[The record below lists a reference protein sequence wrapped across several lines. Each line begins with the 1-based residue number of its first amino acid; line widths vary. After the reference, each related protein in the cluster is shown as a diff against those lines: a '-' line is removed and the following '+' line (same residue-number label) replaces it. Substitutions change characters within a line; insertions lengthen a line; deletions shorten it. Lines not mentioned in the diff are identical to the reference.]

1 MITIIAEKPSVAR
14 DIARVVGAKETKE
27 GFLTGNNY
35 NVTYAF
41 GHLVGLA
48 EPTEYGYSEKWIKT
62 ELPLLPEAFKLIPNK
77 DAKKQLKIIKD
88 LFKNSES
95 IIVATDAG
103 REGELIFRWIY
114 EYLNVTKPFKRL
126 WISDMT
132 DKSILQGMTNLL
144 DGKAKDNLYNA
155 AKARAES
162 DWIIGLNSTR
172 LLTINNGTLL
182 SIGRV
187 QTPTLRLIVDRFIE
201 NKNFTVSDYWK
212 PFIEVDN
219 NQVDQK
225 IKLSSD
231 KEFSDENQIK
241 KFVID
246 LQKIRTCNIKRED
259 KKEKEKSPKLYSL
272 TSLQKHANSKL
283 NFTADQT
290 LKVLQSLYEKHK
302 IVTYPRTDSEFLTEN
317 QIEEVTSTL
326 KSHSIYFQESNIDY
340 TQIDRNTAFN
350 SAKVTDHHAII
361 PTHILPSPTVL
372 QKLSQDELNLYNLV
386 IVRFFQRFSP
396 DCEKDKTFL
405 TTLVNNTEFKYTH
418 TTETFKGWKIYI
430 KDKVEDNSE
439 ESDQVFD
446 YPIKIENGQEKTIL
460 NYTYSKYQTKP
471 KPIHNEASL
480 LTAMETAG
488 KEIENEDLKDQM
500 KGKGLG
506 TPATRSGIIELLINR
521 KFIERK
527 GKQLIPTETGT
538 DLINNVRNH
547 KISIPEW
554 TAEQEYELYK
564 VETGE
569 TTYDS
574 YIRSVKEITKS
585 VLVELDEV
593 KVTTTP
599 FTRENLGICP
609 KCKQGLISE
618 GKIGYGCSRYKEG
631 CNFVVWKEIAKKSIS
646 VAAVKKLLK
655 NNESDLIKGFTSAK
669 GKFDA
674 KLFINEDFEVK
685 FKFENKF
692 KK

>member
-48 EPTEYGYSEKWIKT
+48 EPTEYGYSEKWLKA
-62 ELPLLPEAFKLIPNK
+62 ELPLLPEVFKLIPNK
-77 DAKKQLKIIKD
+77 DAKKQLKVIKD

-114 EYLNVTKPFKRL
+114 EYLNVAKPFKRL

-132 DKSILQGMTNLL
+132 DKSILQGMANLL
-144 DGKAKDNLYNA
+144 DGKTKDNLYNA

-187 QTPTLRLIVDRFIE
+187 QTPTLRLIVDRFID
-201 NKNFTVSDYWK
+201 NKNFTVTDYWK

-225 IKLSSD
+225 IKLSCD
-231 KEFSDENQIK
+231 KEFLDENQIK

-246 LQKIRTCNIKRED
+246 LQTIRMCNIKRED

-317 QIEEVTSTL
+317 QIEEVTTTL
-326 KSHSIYFQESNIDY
+326 KSHTIYFQESNINY
-340 TQIDRNTAFN
+340 TQIDKNAAFN

-361 PTHILPSPTVL
+361 PTHILPSPAVL
-372 QKLSQDELNLYNLV
+372 QKLSSDELNLYNLV

-405 TTLVNNTEFKYTH
+405 TTIVNNTEFKYTH
-418 TTETFKGWKIYI
+418 TTETFKGWKIYS
-430 KDKVEDNSE
+430 KDKLEDNSE
-439 ESDQVFD
+439 ESDQVYD
-446 YPIKIENGQEKTIL
+446 YPIKIESGQEKQIL
-460 NYTYSKYQTKP
+460 NYAYSKHQTKP

-480 LTAMETAG
+480 LSAMETAG

-527 GKQLIPTETGT
+527 GKQLIPTQTGT

-574 YIRSVKEITKS
+574 YISSVKEITKS

-609 KCKQGLISE
+609 KCKQGNILE

-674 KLFINEDFEVK
+674 RLTINENFEVK